1 LDASK
6 RIEKIRSFLKEE
18 NIGLSII
25 TNPDNQY
32 YLSGFLALIYS
43 RPIILTIDDNS
54 KNLIIPA
61 LEENH
66 AKEDS
71 DADNI
76 LVYYEHPE
84 QKHKGTN
91 YLQHLDSILDNHKEN
106 KKIAVEFKSMSI
118 GMAEYLKNKGFKLID
133 MSDKIKEMRYI
144 KDEQEMD
151 LLEKSGELVSLAVA
165 ESIKNL
171 KPGISEIEFDSY
183 GDNALYSE
191 TSKKYPNASLYKFE
205 MSPSGIER
213 TNMPHVFSNT
223 RKFEE
228 KDIVIHS
235 RQVGLNN
242 YHAECERTFFIGE
255 PTEKQKEVFNV
266 MVEAQAACMDFI
278 KPGVKA
284 KEVDEVGRS
293 IIQKAGYGEYAYHR
307 IGHGIGIGSHEEPYL
322 RFDSELI
329 LKEGMVFSIEPGIY
343 IPGVGGFRHSDTIVV
358 TQNGSKII
366 TDFPRKLE
374 DLIF

>member
-1 LDASK
+1 MDASK

-43 RPIILTIDDNS
+43 RPIILTIDKNS
-54 KNLIIPA
+54 KSLIIPA

-84 QKHKGTN
+84 LKEKGTS
-91 YLQHLDSILDNHKEN
+91 YLQHLDTILDNHKEN
-106 KKIAVEFKSMSI
+106 KKIAVEFKAMPI
-118 GMAEYLKNKGFKLID
+118 GLAEYLKNKGFELID
-133 MSDKIKEMRYI
+133 ISDIIKEMRYI

-183 GDNALYSE
+183 GDNALYAE
-191 TSKKYPNASLYKFE
+191 TAKRYPNVSLFKFQ

-223 RKFEE
+223 RKFKD
-228 KDIVIHS
+228 KDIIIHS

-242 YHAECERTFFIGE
+242 YHAECERTIFIGE
-255 PTEKQKEVFNV
+255 PSEKQKKVFKV
-266 MVEAQAACMDFI
+266 MVEAQATCMGFI
-278 KPGVKA
+278 KPGVMA
-284 KEVDEVGRS
+284 KEVDEIGRK
-293 IIQKAGYGEYAYHR
+293 IIQEAGYGEYAYHR

-329 LKEGMVFSIEPGIY
+329 IKEGMVFSIEPGIY
-343 IPGVGGFRHSDTIVV
+343 IPGIGGFRHSDTIVI
-358 TQNGSKII
+358 TKDGSKII
-366 TDFPRKLE
+366 TDFPRELE
-374 DLIF
+374 ELIF

>member
-84 QKHKGTN
+84 QKHKGTS